1 MSDPAPPLLPALLAG
16 DRAPAPRTLV
26 DIFERTVAAHGDSPA
41 LDTGLASLTYA
52 ELHAAADEVADR
64 LAALGAGPGDK
75 VGVRIASG
83 TTDLYVGIIG
93 ILLAGCAYVPV
104 DADDPDERARVVM
117 EESAA
122 VAVIGDDLAIT
133 PTDVGAG
140 RPAREREPVT
150 TADDAW
156 VIFTSGSTGKPK
168 GVAVS
173 HRSAAAFVD
182 AESHMF
188 LQEEPIAPGDRV
200 MAGLSVAFDAS
211 CEEMWLAWA
220 YGACLVPAPRSLV
233 RSGVDVGPWL
243 TANGITVVSTVPTL
257 VSLWPNSSLEKVR
270 LLIMGGEAC
279 PPELAA
285 RLQAPGR
292 EVWNTYGPTEATV
305 VACGAELDGTAPV
318 RIGLPLEGWDLA
330 VVDEAGVPVPVGG
343 TGELIIGGVGLARYL
358 DPEKDAEKYAPMPTL
373 GWERAYRSGDR
384 VVNDPDGLLFAGR
397 ADDQIK
403 LGGRRIELG
412 EVDDQML
419 RLPGVVSAAAAV
431 RSTASGN
438 RLLVGYL
445 TVDDAFDADASRAL
459 LRERMPA
466 ALVPRLAVVDELPT
480 RTSGKVDRDALPW
493 PLPRSSG
500 ADGSDGSA
508 LQGTAAWIAEIW
520 ADVLGAQVTSGRED
534 FFDLGGGSLT
544 AAQVVGRLREQHPEV
559 AVADVYTHS
568 TVDALAAAVDAMAAT
583 GGTITRSDR
592 EVPPLPRGFQLAQ
605 TLLLLPLRTLRA
617 LRPIAWLL
625 VGSALVQGVLS
636 PVVDLPWLP
645 QVPLV
650 VTIVLAVLV
659 LLPPVRMTLAALL
672 ARLLL
677 AGVREGRYRRG
688 GGVHLRLWIAERMQD
703 ELGATDLAGAPWI
716 PYYARLLGARLG
728 KDVDLHALP
737 PVTGKLDIGNGA
749 SIEPEVDLAG
759 TWVDGDTLHIGR
771 IRIGK
776 NARIGARSTLGPGAR
791 IGKGAEIGPGSAVL
805 GTVPDGEFW
814 SGSPAARRARA
825 RGPWS
830 TEHPVRGR
838 IWLTAYAA
846 VALLTA
852 ALPGLGVLV
861 GALVLIPAVDGASTL
876 PEALR
881 AALPR
886 LPLAAL
892 AGYAALGLGVLV
904 LTRLFALGI
913 RPGHHPVRSLAGVQ
927 IWGTVRLLDEAR
939 TWLFPLYSGAL
950 TPIWLRMLGA
960 KVGKGVEAST
970 VLLIPSLVQL
980 GDHAFLADD
989 TMVGSYELGGGW
1001 IRVERVKVGRRA
1013 FVGNSGMLAPGRK
1026 VPKKSLVAVLSA
1038 APRRTAAKAGSSWMG
1053 SPPQKLRRTGG
1064 AEDESLTY
1072 APARRLHVYRGLVET
1087 CRVIP
1092 LILAVALHMALGAAL
1107 LTLLTLPAR
1116 LDGIAVEGTVA
1127 GLLGVALAVVL
1138 GGVVQLAA
1146 SIVAALIAV
1155 IAKWTIVGRH
1165 RQGEHGLWTS
1175 FVWRNELADTFTE
1188 VLAAPWFA
1196 GPTTG
1201 SPALVWWLRAMG
1213 AHIGRGVWCES
1224 YWLPETDLVTLGAGA
1239 TVNRGCVVQ
1248 THLFHDRVLSM
1259 DDVTLEAGAT
1269 LGPGSVILPAAR
1281 IDRHAVIG
1289 PVSLIMR
1296 GERVPAGTRWTG
1308 NPIGPWEDDA

>member
-1 MSDPAPPLLPALLAG
+1 MNVSLSLSRPIGPMADNHEVTATDPAPLPALLAG

-26 DIFERTVAAHGDSPA
+26 DVLERTAAASPDAPA
-41 LDTGLASLTYA
+41 LDTGAETLTYA
-52 ELHAAADEVADR
+52 ELLTAADEVADR
-64 LAALGAGPGDK
+64 LAALGAGPGDR

-83 TTDLYVGIIG
+83 TTDLYVAIIG
-93 ILLAGCAYVPV
+93 VLLAGCAYVPV
-104 DADDPDERARVVM
+104 DADDPDERARVVF

-122 VAVIGDDLAIT
+122 LAVIGDELAIAAT
-133 PTDVGAG
+133 EHAAG
-140 RPAREREPVT
+140 REPRERVAVT
-150 TADDAW
+150 PAEDAW
-156 VIFTSGSTGKPK
+156 IIFTSGSTGKPK

-188 LQEEPIAPGDRV
+188 LQDEPIAPGDRV

-243 TANGITVVSTVPTL
+243 TANGITIVSTVPTL
-257 VSLWPNSSLEKVR
+257 VSLWPNAALEKVR

-305 VACGAELDGTAPV
+305 VACGAQLDGTAPV

-330 VVDEAGVPVPVGG
+330 VVDEQGLPVAEGA

-373 GWERAYRSGDR
+373 GWERAYRSGDH
-384 VVNDPDGLLFAGR
+384 VVNDPAGLLFAGR

-412 EVDDQML
+412 EIDDQML

-431 RSTASGN
+431 RRTASGN
-438 RLLVGYL
+438 QLLVGYL
-445 TVDDAFDADASRAL
+445 TVDAAYDADAARAL

-493 PLPRSSG
+493 PLPG
-500 ADGSDGSA
+500 QGSA
-508 LQGTAAWIAEIW
+508 GASELGGTAAWIAEIW
-520 ADVLGAQVTSGRED
+520 ADVLGAEATTGTED

-544 AAQVVGRLREQHPEV
+544 AAQVVGRLRERHPEV
-559 AVADVYTHS
+559 AVADVYTHP
-568 TVDALAAAVDAMAAT
+568 TLAGLAAAVDAMGESTA
-583 GGTITRSDR
+583 RNDR
-592 EVPPLPRGFQLAQ
+592 EVGPLPIPFQLAQ
-605 TLLLLPLRTLRA
+605 LVALPVLRA
-617 LRPIAWLL
+617 VGALRWVAWLL
-625 VGSALVQGVLS
+625 LAAAVGRAVLGL
-636 PVVDLPWLP
+636 DWLP
-645 QVPLV
+645 TAPLGFLVPFA
-650 VTIVLAVLV
+650 AVV
-659 LLPPVRMTLAALL
+659 LLPPLRMTLAALL

-677 AGVREGRYRRG
+677 ARVREGSHRRG
-688 GGVHLRLWIAERMQD
+688 GGVHLRLWLAERLQE
-703 ELGATDLAGAPWI
+703 ELGATHLAGAPWM
-716 PYYARLLGARLG
+716 PFYARLLGARLG
-728 KDVDLHALP
+728 RDVDLHALP
-737 PVTGKLDIGNGA
+737 PVTGRLVMGSGA
-749 SIEPEVDLAG
+749 SVEPEVDLAG
-759 TWVDGDTLHIGR
+759 TWVDGDTLHIGSVK
-771 IRIGK
+771 IGPR
-776 NARIGARSTLGPGAR
+776 ARVGTRSTLGPGTS
-791 IGKGAEIGPGSAVL
+791 IGKDAEVGPGSAVL
-805 GTVPDGEFW
+805 GPVGAGEFW
-814 SGSPAARRARA
+814 SGAPAARRARA
-825 RGPWS
+825 RGPWDAD
-830 TEHPVRGR
+830 HPARSR
-838 IWLTAYAA
+838 LWLLAYALTAL
-846 VALLTA
+846 VIA
-852 ALPGLGVLV
+852 ALPGVGVAV
-861 GALVLIPAVDGASTL
+861 GTAVLLPALAGTADLAS
-876 PEALR
+876 ALR
-881 AALPR
+881 AALPW

-892 AGYAALGLGVLV
+892 AGYGAVMVLVVV
-904 LTRLFALGI
+904 LTRLFAIGI
-913 RPGHHPVRSLAGVQ
+913 RPGHHPVRSAAGVQ
-927 IWGTVRLLDEAR
+927 IWGTIRLLDEAR
-939 TWLFPLYSGAL
+939 TWLFPIYSGAL
-950 TPIWLRMLGA
+950 TPIWLRLLGA

-970 VLLIPSLVQL
+970 VLLIPSLVQV

-1053 SPPQKLRRTGG
+1053 SPPRKLRRTDGE
-1064 AEDESLTY
+1064 ADESRTY

-1087 CRVIP
+1087 CRLFSLV
-1092 LILAVALHMALGAAL
+1092 LAAAL
-1107 LTLLTLPAR
+1107 PA
-1116 LDGIAVEGTVA
+1116 AVGTVLLWLLSRPGD
-1127 GLLGVALAVVL
+1127 GLLLALLL
-1138 GGVVQLAA
+1138 GGPVLLAG
-1146 SIVAALIAV
+1146 SVVAALISV
-1155 IAKWTIVGRH
+1155 VAKWLIVGRH
-1165 RQGEHGLWTS
+1165 RAGEHGLWTS

-1196 GPTTG
+1196 RVTTG
-1201 SPALVWWLRAMG
+1201 TPAMVWWLRALG
-1213 AHIGRGVWCES
+1213 ARIGRGVWCES

-1259 DDVTLEAGAT
+1259 DAVTIEAGAT

-1281 IDRHAVIG
+1281 IGRHATVG
-1289 PVSLIMR
+1289 PVSLVMR
-1296 GERVPAGTRWTG
+1296 GEGVPQGTRWIG